1 MNGIDNLRSH
11 TSQSYK
17 WARKAV
23 RKKCVWEETD
33 GMEEIVRLE
42 RVRKIY
48 RMGNVYVEALR
59 DVDLRVGRGDF
70 LAVLG
75 PSGSGKSTLLNMIGC
90 LDKPTSGNVLID
102 GKNTGEMNESELAEI
117 RRRKIGFVF
126 QQYNLIHSLNALE
139 NVALPM
145 LFAGVRRSE
154 RLKRAKELL
163 ERVGLSHRIH
173 HKPSELSGGEQQRV
187 AIARALANNPD
198 MIIGDEPTGNVDTAT
213 GDAIMDIFSRLNRE
227 EGKTIILVTH
237 DEEIAD
243 RARTKLRMR
252 DGKIYSE

>member
-11 TSQSYK
+11 YK